1 MEKVV
6 NLPVAKKSKGIN
18 SALEDSLSKLLEQVM
33 SDPVATL
40 TDKCKVIDRVINVE
54 KIKQKISDDEWGSG
68 LLVENDDGN

>member
-1 MEKVV
+1 M
-6 NLPVAKKSKGIN
+6 AKKSKGIN

-33 SDPVATL
+33 SDPMATL